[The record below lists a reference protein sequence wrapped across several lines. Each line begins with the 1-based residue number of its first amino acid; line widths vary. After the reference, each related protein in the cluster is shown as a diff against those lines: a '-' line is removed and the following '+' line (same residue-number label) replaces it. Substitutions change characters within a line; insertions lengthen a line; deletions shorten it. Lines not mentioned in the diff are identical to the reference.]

1 MPERWPHHTLP
12 ALTIWQ
18 PWASLIMAGAKPVE
32 WRGWAAPRWVIGH
45 RIAIH
50 AGARP
55 ARTDEIADI
64 IERLN
69 DEESSLVAEIARPL
83 LVRVHTRSWPLS
95 SVLGT
100 AIIGAPIPVIDW
112 LNVHAAGFLDSDRID
127 HSKFAWPLTA
137 IERFEPPIPVRG
149 AQGFWRWRREAQ

>member
-1 MPERWPHHTLP
+1 MK

-32 WRGWAAPRWVIGH
+32 WRGWACPRRIVGQ

-55 ARTDEIADI
+55 ARADEIADI
-64 IERLN
+64 LGRISGPET
-69 DEESSLVAEIARPL
+69 SLVAAIAEPL
-83 LVRVHTRSWPLS
+83 LRRVHRVSWPLS

-100 AIIGAPIPVIDW
+100 AIIGAPISALDW
-112 LNVHAAGFLDSDRID
+112 VRAHAPDFADSDRID
-127 HSKFAWPLTA
+127 QSKFAWPLSG
-137 IERFEPPIPVRG
+137 IERFEPPIPARG
-149 AQGFWRWRREAQ
+149 AQGFWDWHA

>member
-1 MPERWPHHTLP
+1 MK

-32 WRGWAAPRWVIGH
+32 WRGWACPRWIVGQ

-55 ARTDEIADI
+55 ARTDEIDA
-64 IERLN
+64 ET
-69 DEESSLVAEIARPL
+69 SLVASIARP
-83 LVRVHTRSWPLS
+83 RVHRLSWPLS

-100 AIIGAPIPVIDW
+100 AIIGAPQPALEWVRA
-112 LNVHAAGFLDSDRID
+112 HAPGFLDSDRID
-127 HSKFAWPLTA
+127 HSKFAWPLTD
-137 IERFEPPIPVRG
+137 IESFAPPIPARG
-149 AQGFWRWRREAQ
+149 AQGFWDWHA

>member
-1 MPERWPHHTLP
+1 MK

-32 WRGWAAPRWVIGH
+32 WRGWACPRWIVGQ

-55 ARTDEIADI
+55 AKPDEIADI
-64 IERLN
+64 IARIN
-69 DEESSLVAEIARPL
+69 DAETSLIPELARPL
-83 LVRVHTRSWPLS
+83 LTGVHARSWPLS

-100 AIIGAPIPVIDW
+100 AIIGAPVPALDW
-112 LNVHAAGFLDSDRID
+112 VRRHAPGFLDSDRID
-127 HSKFAWPLTA
+127 HSKFAWPLSQ
-137 IERFEPPIPVRG
+137 IERFEPPIPARG
-149 AQGFWRWRREAQ
+149 MQGFWTWHG

>member
-1 MPERWPHHTLP
+1 MK

-18 PWASLIMAGAKPVE
+18 PWASLIMVGAKPVE
-32 WRGWAAPRWVIGH
+32 WRGWACPQWIVGQ

-55 ARTDEIADI
+55 ARADEIADL
-64 IERLN
+64 IERLSSG
-69 DEESSLVAEIARPL
+69 ETSLVGEIAEPL
-83 LVRVHTRSWPLS
+83 LRSVHRLSWPLS

-100 AIIGAPIPVIDW
+100 ALIGAPIPAIRWVRA
-112 LNVHAAGFLDSDRID
+112 HAPGFLDSDRID

-137 IERFEPPIPVRG
+137 IERF
-149 AQGFWRWRREAQ
+149 

>member
-1 MPERWPHHTLP
+1 MK

-32 WRGWAAPRWVIGH
+32 WRGWAAPRWIIGQ

-55 ARTDEIADI
+55 ARADEILDI
-64 IERLN
+64 LRRIHDAET
-69 DEESSLVAEIARPL
+69 SLIAEIAEPL
-83 LVRVHTRSWPLS
+83 LRRPTRWPLS

-100 AIIGAPIPVIDW
+100 AVIGAPIPALDW
-112 LNVHAAGFLDSDRID
+112 VRAHAPGFLDSDRID
-127 HSKFAWPLTA
+127 HSKFAWPLTE
-137 IERFEPPIPVRG
+137 IESFDPPIPARG
-149 AQGFWRWRREAQ
+149 AQGFWSFTRA